1 MESAKIADS
10 TDFRPLDE
18 WLDNILSNHSSTFFL
33 HLSAFLLI
41 FAIENATAVFSA
53 SGKTTLNIKTLITMN
68 KKIFLILLAALYI
81 GTQFAAA
88 RILYVPLYIID
99 PNQDVRGTTKTPNLQ
114 LFLTQDDHQ
123 LTFPGFPDRM
133 EVLLKNKAGRV
144 CSLDTISAGV
154 STIAVPSS
162 FVGDY
167 EIRFVAQGDNLSY
180 YYYGYI
186 TLERPDSSDILA
198 DSIEY
203 SGTTTSHKSSDV
215 PSVSGNWE
223 NIVPLDHVIS
233 YEELLNNVMQLNV
246 VEYNLSNDDEPC
258 RSVGI
263 LAEECE
269 KYIPQVTVKNGGKL
283 YVSLNSLIALLYS
296 CIQELKYQLDD
307 RTNLLVDVIMARGSD
322 ASVDR
327 VRASLGSR
335 LCSITP
341 IPAKEQA
348 VIKYLL
354 ADDVQEATISICDM
368 SGKMVQKVPVK
379 PSDTSVTISCS
390 GMSAGI
396 YLCSL
401 VLNGKELNTLRMII
415 SK

>member
-1 MESAKIADS
+1 MESAKISDS

-144 CSLDTISAGV
+144 CSLDTINAGV

-186 TLERPDSSDILA
+186 TLERPGSSDILA
-198 DSIEY
+198 DSIGY

-233 YEELLNNVMQLNV
+233 YEELLNNVMQLNA
-246 VEYNLSNDDEPC
+246 VEYNKKNENE
-258 RSVGI
+258 RKVGI
-263 LAEECE
+263 LTEDYV
-269 KYIPQVTVKNGGKL
+269 KYLPQTTKEVENQIGIEFMPT
-283 YVSLNSLIALLYS
+283 IAILYS

-307 RTNLLVDVIMARGSD
+307 RTNLLVEVIMARGSD

-327 VRASLGSR
+327 VRAALGSR

-348 VIKYLL
+348 IIKYLL

-401 VLNGKELNTLRMII
+401 VLNGKEVNTLRMII